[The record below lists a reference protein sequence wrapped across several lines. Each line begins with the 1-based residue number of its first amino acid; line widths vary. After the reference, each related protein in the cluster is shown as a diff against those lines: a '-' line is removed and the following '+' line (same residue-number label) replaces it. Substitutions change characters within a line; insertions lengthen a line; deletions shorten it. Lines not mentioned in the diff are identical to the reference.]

1 MCLNKFFRKVPNMH
15 GFSSFLHGFTAKVNY
30 FLNNF
35 YFKQTYITKFFNVI
49 RLFQAYYYFSNIWP
63 IQVLPDFFVYVIW
76 GISWSN
82 TKSLGKT

>member
-1 MCLNKFFRKVPNMH
+1 MH

-49 RLFQAYYYFSNIWP
+49 RLFQAYYYFSNI
-63 IQVLPDFFVYVIW
+63 
-76 GISWSN
+76 
-82 TKSLGKT
+82 